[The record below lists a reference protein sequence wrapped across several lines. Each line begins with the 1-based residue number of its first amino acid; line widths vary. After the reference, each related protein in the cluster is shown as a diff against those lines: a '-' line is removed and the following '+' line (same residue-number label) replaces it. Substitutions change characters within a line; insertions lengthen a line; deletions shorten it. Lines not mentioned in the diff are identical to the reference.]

1 MTREEDVYVG
11 LYERA
16 YIANDMNATLFV
28 SIHNNAYYSKY
39 KGTETLYYPTKGS
52 GFNSKRFAQ
61 IVQAELINAL
71 GTNNRGIVERPNLVV
86 LKATKMPAVLAEI
99 AFMTNSDDLAKLK
112 TEEFRQKAAQALCD
126 AILKALDEVE

>member
-1 MTREEDVYVG
+1 MTREDDSYVG

-39 KGTETLYYPTKGS
+39 KGTETLYYPSSGS

-61 IVQAELINAL
+61 IVQAELISAL

-99 AFMTNSDDLAKLK
+99 GFMTNEEELARLK

-126 AILKALDEVE
+126 AILAALDEVQ